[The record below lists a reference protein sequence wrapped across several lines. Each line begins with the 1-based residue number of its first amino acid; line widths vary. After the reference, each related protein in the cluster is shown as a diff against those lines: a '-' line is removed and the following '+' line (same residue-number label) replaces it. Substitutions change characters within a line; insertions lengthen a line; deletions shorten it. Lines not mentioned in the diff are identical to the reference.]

1 MKTEKYFFFSLFFLL
16 INTFFYPLFA
26 NELIIVIP
34 DDYQTIQEGID
45 ASTNNMTITVRSGTF
60 KGAGNTDIDFK
71 GKSITLISENGPE
84 NTVIDCE
91 GNNRA
96 FYFQSNETESSILI
110 GFKIINGTA
119 DNGGNSD
126 RPQYGGIFCSNSSP
140 KIKSCIIENCNGPGI
155 NLHESSAV
163 IEDCQIIN
171 NSKYGIYFQYS
182 YPKIIG
188 CSISNNKVDG
198 ILMSESS
205 EPQISKCTINN
216 NERNGVIY
224 DRKSVPN
231 IDKSVITGNHENG
244 IYCFTGGGGLI
255 ITSSIISNNFY
266 RGFVLDYAWY
276 HTYVVNCLITGHT
289 YYSKGAAILANKSD
303 LHIINCTITK
313 NSTTE
318 YGGALHVISSPT
330 DIINSILWENPPY
343 EISYKSD
350 KPYVKNS
357 VIQGGYDGTNV
368 ISTNPQFVDYENND
382 FSLQSISP
390 CIDKADSYYLS
401 SDILFDVVGNV
412 RTQGESLDIGAVE
425 YIVKSAIVGN
435 ITTLVTGKSQ
445 PVVNAKITLIPND
458 ISTYSDNEG
467 NFVINEINEG
477 NYSIKIEKQF
487 FSSILI
493 ENIYVKSGE
502 LTGLEPVEFK
512 IETGDGIFDI
522 NSDNKTGIEE
532 AISILQTIS
541 GM

>member
-1 MKTEKYFFFSLFFLL
+1 MKIEKYFFFCLSYLL
-16 INTFFYPLFA
+16 VTVYCYPLFA
-26 NELIIVIP
+26 NEFNIFIP

-45 ASTNNMTITVRSGTF
+45 ASSNNMTITVRSGTY
-60 KGAGNTDIDFK
+60 KGSGNTDIDFK
-71 GKSITLISENGPE
+71 GKNIILISENGAE
-84 NTVIDCE
+84 NTIIDCE
-91 GNNRA
+91 GYNRG
-96 FYFQSNETESSILI
+96 FYFQNNETDLSVLI
-110 GFKIINGTA
+110 GFKIINGTS
-119 DNGGNSD
+119 DKGGNSD

-140 KIKSCIIENCNGPGI
+140 KIKNCIIENCYGPGI

-163 IEDCQIIN
+163 IENCQIIN

-182 YPKIIG
+182 YPKLIG
-188 CSISNNKVDG
+188 CNISNNKIDG
-198 ILMSESS
+198 ILMSEGS
-205 EPQISKCTINN
+205 EPNISKCTINN

-224 DRKSVPN
+224 DRKSIPT
-231 IDKSVITGNHENG
+231 IDRSVITGNHENG

-276 HTYVVNCLITGHT
+276 HTYVVNCLITGHS
-289 YYSKGAAILANKSD
+289 YSSKGAAILANKSD

-343 EISYKSD
+343 EISYKTD
-350 KPYVKNS
+350 KPYIKNS

-368 ISTNPQFVDYENND
+368 ISTNPQFENFENNN

-390 CIDKADSYYLS
+390 CIDTADSSYLA
-401 SDILFDVVGNV
+401 SDILFDVVGNI
-412 RTQGESLDIGAVE
+412 RIQGESLDIGAFE

-435 ITTLVTGKSQ
+435 INTLVTGEKQ
-445 PVVNAKITLIPND
+445 PIVNAKITLIPNN
-458 ISTYSDNEG
+458 IFTYSDNDG
-467 NFVINEINEG
+467 NFVINEIIEG

-487 FSSILI
+487 FSPILI
-493 ENIYVKSGE
+493 EDIFVKPGE
-502 LTGLEPVEFK
+502 LTNLDAVEL
-512 IETGDGIFDI
+512 IIDNDVGIFDI
-522 NSDNKTGIEE
+522 NNDNKTGIEE